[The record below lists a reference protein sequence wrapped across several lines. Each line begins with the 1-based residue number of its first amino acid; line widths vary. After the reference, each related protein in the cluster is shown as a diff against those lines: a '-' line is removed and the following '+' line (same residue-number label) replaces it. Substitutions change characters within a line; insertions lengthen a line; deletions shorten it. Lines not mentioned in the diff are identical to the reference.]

1 MIKKIGVLTSGG
13 DAPGMNAA
21 VRAVVRAG
29 ISHGLEV
36 YAIYDGYRG
45 LYEGKIE
52 RMYRKSVSERLN
64 RGGTF
69 IGTARLPEF
78 KYAEVREVCIE
89 NLHEYGIDALVC
101 IGGDGTYHGAL
112 ELTKMGVDCIGLPGT
127 IDNDICGTEYTIG
140 FDTALSTIVDAVDKL
155 RDTSSS
161 HRRCS
166 IVEVMG
172 RNCGALAIHAG
183 IAVGAEVVIC
193 AETGY
198 NEEEVVKTVCEAAKS
213 KRHCIVIVSE
223 HTLDLSELEKTINER
238 TPFSARTT
246 VLGYIQRGGSPTP
259 RDRILASSM
268 GVRAVEELLKGNG
281 GTCICEVGGKL
292 EAISIEKALTTKRD
306 QVTEKYR
313 EFKELW

>member
-21 VRAVVRAG
+21 IRAVVRSG

-78 KYAEVREVCIE
+78 KYKEIREVCIE

-127 IDNDICGTEYTIG
+127 IDNDISGTEYTIG
-140 FDTALSTIVDAVDKL
+140 FDTALTTIVDAVDKL

-183 IAVGAEVVIC
+183 IAVGAEIVIC

-198 NEEEVVKTVCEAAKS
+198 NEEEVIKTVCEAAKT
-213 KRHCIVIVSE
+213 KRHCIIIVSE
-223 HTLDLSELEKTINER
+223 HTLDLADLENKINER
-238 TPFSARTT
+238 TPFTARST

-268 GVRAVEELLKGNG
+268 GVKAVEELLNGNG
-281 GTCICEVGGKL
+281 GTCICEVNGKL
-292 EAISIEKALTTKRD
+292 AAIPIETALTQKRD

-313 EFKELW
+313 NFKELW